1 MYSTKKGL
9 EFGMGKRRYSLKNRL
24 YMLLFVS
31 LVPLTILITY
41 LMVMTN
47 SVSAQYDEI
56 VEKIT
61 KANQYNINFKDDL
74 DYSMYIIVVNAERA
88 NDIIDTNKP
97 VQMIDEAC
105 GVFKTL
111 SKEADTEAARMRL
124 SSIIKS
130 LNTLRDRVTEIEES
144 ALTSGSYETN
154 MERLDLNIRVLTELI
169 QEEVQFYIYE
179 QTRNMETLKEGI
191 RGRVEKA
198 ISITGILLIF
208 ILIGSLTISHKIV
221 EGITSPIRHLCNAAK
236 RAGQGDFETRTHEER
251 IDEIAVL
258 STSFNQMVEEIGK
271 LVEDIRVEELNLRAA
286 ELRLLQEQINPH
298 FLYNTLDNI
307 IWLAESKETEQVVGM
322 VSALS
327 DFFRTTLSKG
337 KDFISVRDEETHINS
352 YLQIQQFRYRDI
364 LTYEIDMDEEVYDC
378 EILKL
383 TLQPLVENALYHGI
397 KGKRG
402 LGHIQVTGCIRDGLL
417 EFQVQ
422 DNGIGMKEERL
433 NEVRRIITG
442 EAENT
447 KEKGGFGLFNVNER
461 IRLKYGREYGLR
473 IESTYGKGTCIW
485 VTVPA
490 VKK

>member
-1 MYSTKKGL
+1 MDMEQEKKG
-9 EFGMGKRRYSLKNRL
+9 YSLKNRL
-24 YMLLFVS
+24 YMLL
-31 LVPLTILITY
+31 LVCLLPLTVLIMY
-41 LMVMTN
+41 LLVMIN
-47 SVSAQYDEI
+47 NVSGQYDEI

-61 KANQYNINFKDDL
+61 KANAYNINFKDDL

-88 NDIIDTNKP
+88 NDIIDTKKP
-97 VQMIDEAC
+97 VQMIDEALE
-105 GVFKTL
+105 VFGML
-111 SKEADTEAARMRL
+111 SKEADTEAARTRL
-124 SSIIKS
+124 SGIIKS
-130 LNTLRDRVTEIEES
+130 LNTLRDRVIEIEES
-144 ALTSGSYETN
+144 ALVSGSYETN

-169 QEEVQFYIYE
+169 QEEIQFYIYE
-179 QTRNMETLKEGI
+179 QMRNMETLREGI
-191 RGRVEKA
+191 RSNVERA
-198 ISITGILLIF
+198 ISITSVLLIV
-208 ILIGSLTISHKIV
+208 ILIGALTISKKIM
-221 EGITSPIRHLCNAAK
+221 EGITAPILRLCHAAEQ
-236 RAGQGDFETRTHEER
+236 AGRGDFKTRAHEENLN
-251 IDEIAVL
+251 EIAVL
-258 STSFNQMVEEIGK
+258 NASFNRMVEEIGK

-307 IWLAESKETEQVVGM
+307 IWLAESKETQQVVNM

-337 KDFISVRDEETHINS
+337 KDYISVKDEEAHINS

-402 LGHIQVTGCIRDGLL
+402 LGHIRVAGCIRDGLL
-417 EFQVQ
+417 EFTVT

-433 NEVRRIITG
+433 REVRRIITG
-442 EAENT
+442 EMEST

-461 IRLKYGREYGLR
+461 IRLNYGQQYGIR
-473 IESTYGKGTCIW
+473 IESNYGEGTCIW

>member
-1 MYSTKKGL
+1 M
-9 EFGMGKRRYSLKNRL
+9 EQEKRGYSLKNRL
-24 YMLLFVS
+24 YMLL
-31 LVPLTILITY
+31 LVCLLPLTVLIMY
-41 LMVMTN
+41 LLVMIN
-47 SVSAQYDEI
+47 SVSGQYDEI

-61 KANQYNINFKDDL
+61 KANAYNINFKDDL

-88 NDIIDTNKP
+88 NEIIDTKKP
-97 VQMIDEAC
+97 VQMIDEARE
-105 GVFKTL
+105 VFGML
-111 SKEADTEAARMRL
+111 SKEADTAAARTRL
-124 SSIIKS
+124 SGIIKS
-130 LNTLRDRVTEIEES
+130 LNTLRDRVIEIEES
-144 ALTSGSYETN
+144 ALVSGSYETN

-169 QEEVQFYIYE
+169 QEEIQFYIYE
-179 QTRNMETLKEGI
+179 QMRNMETLREGI
-191 RGRVEKA
+191 RSNVEQA
-198 ISITGILLIF
+198 ISITSVLLII
-208 ILIGSLTISHKIV
+208 ILTGALTISRKIM
-221 EGITSPIRHLCNAAK
+221 EGITAPILRLCHAAEQ
-236 RAGQGDFETRTHEER
+236 AGRGDFKTRAHEENLN
-251 IDEIAVL
+251 EIAVL
-258 STSFNQMVEEIGK
+258 NASFNRMVEEIGK

-307 IWLAESKETEQVVGM
+307 IWLAESNETQQVVNM

-337 KDFISVRDEETHINS
+337 KDYISVKDEEAHINS

-402 LGHIQVTGCIRDGLL
+402 LGHIRVSGCIREGLL
-417 EFQVQ
+417 EFKVQ
-422 DNGIGMKEERL
+422 DNGIGMKEGRL
-433 NEVRRIITG
+433 REVRKMITG
-442 EAENT
+442 EMERT

-461 IRLKYGREYGLR
+461 IRLNYGQQYGLR
-473 IESTYGKGTCIW
+473 IESVYGEGTCIW

>member
-1 MYSTKKGL
+1 MKKKG
-9 EFGMGKRRYSLKNRL
+9 YSLKNRL
-24 YMLLFVS
+24 YILLFVS

-41 LMVMTN
+41 LLVMIN
-47 SVSAQYDEI
+47 NVSAQYDEI

-61 KANQYNINFKDDL
+61 KANEYNINFKDDL
-74 DYSMYIIVVNAERA
+74 DYSMYIIVVNSERA
-88 NDIIDTNKP
+88 NEIIDTNKP
-97 VQMIDEAC
+97 VQMIDEARET
-105 GVFKTL
+105 FKML
-111 SKEADTEAARMRL
+111 SKEADTEAARTRL
-124 SSIIKS
+124 SGIIKS
-130 LNTLRDRVTEIEES
+130 LNTLRDRVIEIEES
-144 ALTSGSYETN
+144 ALTSGSYEAN

-179 QTRNMETLKEGI
+179 QTRNMEMLKEGI
-191 RGRVEKA
+191 RSRVERA
-198 ISITGILLIF
+198 ISITSVLLVI
-208 ILIGSLTISHKIV
+208 ILIGSFTISRKIM
-221 EGITSPIRHLCNAAK
+221 EEITRPIRHLCHAAE
-236 RAGQGDFETRTHEER
+236 RAGSGDFETRAHEEK

-258 STSFNQMVEEIGK
+258 NESFNRMVEEIGK

-307 IWLAESKETEQVVGM
+307 IWLAESKETEQVVSM

-337 KDFISVRDEETHINS
+337 KDYISVKDEEAHINS

-364 LTYEIDMDEEVYDC
+364 LDYEIDMDEEVYDC

-402 LGHIQVTGCIRDGLL
+402 LGHIQVKGYIQNGLLVFQIRD
-417 EFQVQ
+417 
-422 DNGIGMKEERL
+422 DGIGMTQERL
-433 NEVRRIITG
+433 SEVRKIITG
-442 EAENT
+442 EVENT

-461 IRLKYGREYGLR
+461 IRLNYGREYGLR
-473 IESTYGKGTCIW
+473 IESKYGEGTCIW

>member
-1 MYSTKKGL
+1 MEQEKKG
-9 EFGMGKRRYSLKNRL
+9 YSLKNRL
-24 YMLLFVS
+24 YMLL
-31 LVPLTILITY
+31 LVCLLPLTVLIMY
-41 LMVMTN
+41 LLVMIN
-47 SVSAQYDEI
+47 NVSGQYDEI

-61 KANQYNINFKDDL
+61 KANAYNINFKDDL

-97 VQMIDEAC
+97 VQMIDEARE
-105 GVFKTL
+105 VFGML
-111 SKEADTEAARMRL
+111 SKEADTEAARTRL
-124 SSIIKS
+124 SGIIKS
-130 LNTLRDRVTEIEES
+130 LNTLRDRVIEIEES
-144 ALTSGSYETN
+144 ALVSGSYETN

-169 QEEVQFYIYE
+169 QEEIQFYIYE
-179 QTRNMETLKEGI
+179 QMRNMETLREGI
-191 RGRVEKA
+191 RSNVERA
-198 ISITGILLIF
+198 ISITSVLLIF
-208 ILIGSLTISHKIV
+208 ILIGALTISKKIM
-221 EGITSPIRHLCNAAK
+221 EGITAPILRLCHAAEQ
-236 RAGQGDFETRTHEER
+236 AGRGDFKTRAHEENLN
-251 IDEIAVL
+251 EIAVL
-258 STSFNQMVEEIGK
+258 NASFNRMVEEIGK

-307 IWLAESKETEQVVGM
+307 IWLAESKETQQVVNM

-337 KDFISVRDEETHINS
+337 KVYISVKDEEAHINS

-402 LGHIQVTGCIRDGLL
+402 LGHIRVAGCIRYGLL
-417 EFQVQ
+417 EFTVT
-422 DNGIGMKEERL
+422 DNGIVMKEERL
-433 NEVRRIITG
+433 REVRRIITG
-442 EAENT
+442 EMEST

-461 IRLKYGREYGLR
+461 IRLNYGQQYGIR
-473 IESTYGKGTCIW
+473 IESNYGEGTCIW

>member
-1 MYSTKKGL
+1 MRKKG
-9 EFGMGKRRYSLKNRL
+9 YSLKDRL
-24 YMLLFVS
+24 YMLIFVS

-41 LMVMTN
+41 LLVMIN
-47 SVSAQYDEI
+47 NVSAQYDEI

-61 KANQYNINFKDDL
+61 KANEYNINFKDDL

-88 NDIIDTNKP
+88 NEIIDTNKP
-97 VQMIDEAC
+97 VQMIDEALE
-105 GVFKTL
+105 VFGML
-111 SKEADTEAARMRL
+111 SKEADTEAARTRL

-130 LNTLRDRVTEIEES
+130 LNTLRDRVIEIEES
-144 ALTSGSYETN
+144 ALISGSYETN

-169 QEEVQFYIYE
+169 QEEVQYYIYE
-179 QTRNMETLKEGI
+179 QTRNMEMLREGI
-191 RGRVEKA
+191 RSNVEKA
-198 ISITGILLIF
+198 ISITSILLVI
-208 ILIGSLTISHKIV
+208 ILVGALAISRRIM
-221 EGITSPIRHLCNAAK
+221 EEITGPIRHLCRAAE
-236 RAGQGDFETRTHEER
+236 RAGSGDFKTRAHEEK

-258 STSFNQMVEEIGK
+258 NASFNRMVEEIGK

-307 IWLAESKETEQVVGM
+307 IWLAESKETEQVVSM

-337 KDFISVRDEETHINS
+337 KDFISVKDEEAHIKS

-364 LTYEIDMDEEVYDC
+364 LDYEINMNEEVYDC

-402 LGHIQVTGCIRDGLL
+402 LGHIQVKGYIQNGLL
-417 EFQVQ
+417 EFQVR
-422 DNGIGMKEERL
+422 DDGIGMKEERL

-442 EAENT
+442 EVENT

-461 IRLKYGREYGLR
+461 IRLNYGREYGLR
-473 IESTYGKGTCIW
+473 IESAYGKGTCIW

>member
-1 MYSTKKGL
+1 
-9 EFGMGKRRYSLKNRL
+9 
-24 YMLLFVS
+24 MLIFVS

-41 LMVMTN
+41 LLVMIN
-47 SVSAQYDEI
+47 NVSAQYDEI

-61 KANQYNINFKDDL
+61 KANEYNINFKDDL

-88 NDIIDTNKP
+88 NEIIDTNKP
-97 VQMIDEAC
+97 VQMIDEALE
-105 GVFKTL
+105 VFGML
-111 SKEADTEAARMRL
+111 SKEADTEAARTRL

-130 LNTLRDRVTEIEES
+130 LNTLRDRVIEIEES
-144 ALTSGSYETN
+144 ALISGSYETN

-169 QEEVQFYIYE
+169 QEEVQYYIYE
-179 QTRNMETLKEGI
+179 QTRNMEMLREGI
-191 RGRVEKA
+191 RSNVEKA
-198 ISITGILLIF
+198 ISVTSILLVIILVGALAISRRIMEEITG
-208 ILIGSLTISHKIV
+208 
-221 EGITSPIRHLCNAAK
+221 PIRHLCRAAE
-236 RAGQGDFETRTHEER
+236 RAGSGDFKTRAHEEK

-258 STSFNQMVEEIGK
+258 NASFNRMVEEIGK

-307 IWLAESKETEQVVGM
+307 IWLAESKETEQVVSM

-337 KDFISVRDEETHINS
+337 KDFISVKDEEAHIKS

-364 LTYEIDMDEEVYDC
+364 LDYEINMDEEIYDC

-402 LGHIQVTGCIRDGLL
+402 LGHIQVKGYIQNGLL
-417 EFQVQ
+417 EFQVR
-422 DNGIGMKEERL
+422 DDGIGMKEERL

-442 EAENT
+442 EVENT

-461 IRLKYGREYGLR
+461 IRLNYGREYGLR
-473 IESTYGKGTCIW
+473 IESAYGKGTCIW

>member
-1 MYSTKKGL
+1 MRRKGLDMEQEKKG
-9 EFGMGKRRYSLKNRL
+9 YSLKNRL
-24 YMLLFVS
+24 YMLL
-31 LVPLTILITY
+31 LVCLLPLTVLIMY
-41 LMVMTN
+41 LLVMIN
-47 SVSAQYDEI
+47 NVSGQYDEI

-61 KANQYNINFKDDL
+61 KANAYNINFKDDL

-97 VQMIDEAC
+97 VQMIDEARE
-105 GVFKTL
+105 VFGML
-111 SKEADTEAARMRL
+111 SKEADTEAARTRL
-124 SSIIKS
+124 SGIIKS
-130 LNTLRDRVTEIEES
+130 LNTLRDRVIEIEES
-144 ALTSGSYETN
+144 ALVSGSYETN

-169 QEEVQFYIYE
+169 QEEIQFYIYE
-179 QTRNMETLKEGI
+179 QMRNMETLREGI
-191 RGRVEKA
+191 RSNVERA
-198 ISITGILLIF
+198 ISITSVLLIF
-208 ILIGSLTISHKIV
+208 ILIGALTISKKIM
-221 EGITSPIRHLCNAAK
+221 EGITAPILRLCHAAEQ
-236 RAGQGDFETRTHEER
+236 AGRGDFKTRAHEENLN
-251 IDEIAVL
+251 EIAVL
-258 STSFNQMVEEIGK
+258 NASFNRMVEEIGK

-307 IWLAESKETEQVVGM
+307 IWLAESKETQQVVNM

-337 KDFISVRDEETHINS
+337 KDYISVKDEEAHINS

-402 LGHIQVTGCIRDGLL
+402 LGHIRVAGCIRDGLL
-417 EFQVQ
+417 EFTVT

-433 NEVRRIITG
+433 REVRRIITG
-442 EAENT
+442 EMEST

-461 IRLKYGREYGLR
+461 IRLNYGQQYGIR
-473 IESTYGKGTCIW
+473 IESNYGEGTCIW

>member
-1 MYSTKKGL
+1 MEQEKKG
-9 EFGMGKRRYSLKNRL
+9 YSLKNRL
-24 YMLLFVS
+24 YMLL
-31 LVPLTILITY
+31 LVCLLPLTVLIMY
-41 LMVMTN
+41 LLVMIN
-47 SVSAQYDEI
+47 NVSGQYDEI

-61 KANQYNINFKDDL
+61 KANAYNINFKDDL

-88 NDIIDTNKP
+88 NDIIDTKKP
-97 VQMIDEAC
+97 VQMIDEALE
-105 GVFKTL
+105 VFGML
-111 SKEADTEAARMRL
+111 SKEADTEAARTRL
-124 SSIIKS
+124 SGIIKS
-130 LNTLRDRVTEIEES
+130 LNTLRDRVIEIEES
-144 ALTSGSYETN
+144 ALVSGSYETN

-169 QEEVQFYIYE
+169 QEEIQFYIYE
-179 QTRNMETLKEGI
+179 QMRNMETLREGI
-191 RGRVEKA
+191 RSNVERA
-198 ISITGILLIF
+198 ISITSVLLIV
-208 ILIGSLTISHKIV
+208 ILIGALTISKKIM
-221 EGITSPIRHLCNAAK
+221 EGITAPILRLCHAAEQ
-236 RAGQGDFETRTHEER
+236 AGRGDFKTRAHEENLN
-251 IDEIAVL
+251 EIAVL
-258 STSFNQMVEEIGK
+258 NASFNRMVEEIGK

-307 IWLAESKETEQVVGM
+307 IWLAESKETQQVVNM

-337 KDFISVRDEETHINS
+337 KDYISVKDEEAHINS

-402 LGHIQVTGCIRDGLL
+402 LGHIRVAGCIRDGLL
-417 EFQVQ
+417 EFTVT

-433 NEVRRIITG
+433 REVRRIITG
-442 EAENT
+442 EMEST

-461 IRLKYGREYGLR
+461 IRLNYGQQYGIR
-473 IESTYGKGTCIW
+473 IESNYGEGTCIW

>member
-1 MYSTKKGL
+1 MEQEKKG
-9 EFGMGKRRYSLKNRL
+9 YSLKNRL
-24 YMLLFVS
+24 YMLL
-31 LVPLTILITY
+31 LVCLLPLTVLIMY
-41 LMVMTN
+41 LLVMIN
-47 SVSAQYDEI
+47 NVSGQYDEI

-61 KANQYNINFKDDL
+61 KANAYNINFKDDL

-97 VQMIDEAC
+97 VQMIDEARE
-105 GVFKTL
+105 VFGML
-111 SKEADTEAARMRL
+111 SKEADTEAARTRL
-124 SSIIKS
+124 SGIIKS
-130 LNTLRDRVTEIEES
+130 LNTLRDRVIEIEES
-144 ALTSGSYETN
+144 ALVSGSYETN

-169 QEEVQFYIYE
+169 QEEIQFYIYE
-179 QTRNMETLKEGI
+179 QMRNMETLREGI
-191 RGRVEKA
+191 RSNVERA
-198 ISITGILLIF
+198 ISITSVLLIF
-208 ILIGSLTISHKIV
+208 ILIGALTISKKIM
-221 EGITSPIRHLCNAAK
+221 EGITAPILRLCHAAEQ
-236 RAGQGDFETRTHEER
+236 AGRGDFKTRAHEENLN
-251 IDEIAVL
+251 EIAVL
-258 STSFNQMVEEIGK
+258 NASFNRMVEEIGK

-307 IWLAESKETEQVVGM
+307 IWLAESKETQQVVNM

-337 KDFISVRDEETHINS
+337 KDYISVKDEEAHINS

-402 LGHIQVTGCIRDGLL
+402 LGHIRVAGCIRDGLL
-417 EFQVQ
+417 EFTVT

-433 NEVRRIITG
+433 REVRRIITG
-442 EAENT
+442 EMEST

-461 IRLKYGREYGLR
+461 IRLNYGQQYGIR
-473 IESTYGKGTCIW
+473 IESNYGEGTCIW

>member
-1 MYSTKKGL
+1 MRNMGKKG
-9 EFGMGKRRYSLKNRL
+9 YSLKNRL
-24 YMLLFVS
+24 YMLLLVS
-31 LVPLTILITY
+31 LLPLTILIMY
-41 LMVMTN
+41 LLVMTN
-47 SVSAQYDEI
+47 SISDQYDGI

-61 KANQYNINFKDDL
+61 KANAYNINFKDDL

-88 NDIIDTNKP
+88 NEIIDTNKP
-97 VQMIDEAC
+97 MQMIDEARK
-105 GVFKTL
+105 VFGTL
-111 SKEADTEAARMRL
+111 SKEADTEAARTRL
-124 SSIIKS
+124 SGIIKS
-130 LNTLRDRVTEIEES
+130 LDTLRDRVAEIEES
-144 ALTSGSYETN
+144 ALVSGSYEVN
-154 MERLDLNIRVLTELI
+154 LERLDLDIRVLTELI
-169 QEEVQFYIYE
+169 QEEIQYYIYE
-179 QTRNMETLKEGI
+179 QTRNMETLREGI
-191 RGRVEKA
+191 RNNVERA
-198 ISITGILLIF
+198 ISITSVLLIV
-208 ILIGSLTISHKIV
+208 ILIGSLTISRKIV
-221 EGITSPIRHLCNAAK
+221 EGITSPIRHLCHAAE
-236 RAGQGDFETRTHEER
+236 RAGRGDFEIRTHEER

-258 STSFNQMVEEIGK
+258 SASFNRMVEEIGK

-307 IWLAESKETEQVVGM
+307 IWLAESNETAQVVNM

-337 KDFISVRDEETHINS
+337 KDYISVRDEEAHINS

-402 LGHIQVTGCIRDGLL
+402 LGQIRITGCIRSGLL
-417 EFQVQ
+417 EFQVK

-433 NEVRRIITG
+433 REVRRIIMG
-442 EAENT
+442 EMEHT

-461 IRLKYGREYGLR
+461 IRLNYGRKYGLR
-473 IESTYGKGTCIW
+473 IESTYGQGTCIW

>member
-1 MYSTKKGL
+1 MRKKG
-9 EFGMGKRRYSLKNRL
+9 YSLKNRL
-24 YMLLFVS
+24 YMLIFVS

-41 LMVMTN
+41 LLVMIN
-47 SVSAQYDEI
+47 NVSAQYDEI

-61 KANQYNINFKDDL
+61 KANEYNINFKDDL

-88 NDIIDTNKP
+88 NEIIDTNKP
-97 VQMIDEAC
+97 VQMIDEALE
-105 GVFKTL
+105 VFGML
-111 SKEADTEAARMRL
+111 SKEADTEAARTRL

-130 LNTLRDRVTEIEES
+130 LNTLRDRVIEIEES
-144 ALTSGSYETN
+144 ALISGSYETN

-169 QEEVQFYIYE
+169 QEEVQYYIYE
-179 QTRNMETLKEGI
+179 QTRNMEMLREGI
-191 RGRVEKA
+191 RSNVEKA
-198 ISITGILLIF
+198 ISVTSILLVIILVGALAISRRIMEEITG
-208 ILIGSLTISHKIV
+208 
-221 EGITSPIRHLCNAAK
+221 PIRHLCRAAE
-236 RAGQGDFETRTHEER
+236 RAGSGDFKTRAHEEK

-258 STSFNQMVEEIGK
+258 NASFNRMVEEIGK

-307 IWLAESKETEQVVGM
+307 IWLAESKETEQVVSM

-337 KDFISVRDEETHINS
+337 KDFISVKDEEAHIKS

-364 LTYEIDMDEEVYDC
+364 LDYEINMDEEIYDC

-402 LGHIQVTGCIRDGLL
+402 LGHIQVKGYIQNGLL
-417 EFQVQ
+417 EFQVR
-422 DNGIGMKEERL
+422 DDGIGMKEERL

-461 IRLKYGREYGLR
+461 IRLNYGREYGLR
-473 IESTYGKGTCIW
+473 IESAYGKGTCIW

>member
-1 MYSTKKGL
+1 MDMEQEKKG
-9 EFGMGKRRYSLKNRL
+9 YSLKNRL
-24 YMLLFVS
+24 YMLL
-31 LVPLTILITY
+31 LVCLLPLTVLIMY
-41 LMVMTN
+41 LLVMIN
-47 SVSAQYDEI
+47 NVSGQYDEI

-61 KANQYNINFKDDL
+61 KANAYNINFKDDL

-97 VQMIDEAC
+97 VQMIDEARE
-105 GVFKTL
+105 VFGML
-111 SKEADTEAARMRL
+111 SKEADTEAARTRL
-124 SSIIKS
+124 SGIIKS
-130 LNTLRDRVTEIEES
+130 LNTLRDRVIEIEES
-144 ALTSGSYETN
+144 ALVSGSYETN

-169 QEEVQFYIYE
+169 QEEIQFYIYE
-179 QTRNMETLKEGI
+179 QMRNMETLREGI
-191 RGRVEKA
+191 RSNVERA
-198 ISITGILLIF
+198 ISITSVLLIF
-208 ILIGSLTISHKIV
+208 ILIGALTISKKIM
-221 EGITSPIRHLCNAAK
+221 EGITAPILRLCHAAEQ
-236 RAGQGDFETRTHEER
+236 AGRGDFKTRAHEENLN
-251 IDEIAVL
+251 EIAVL
-258 STSFNQMVEEIGK
+258 NASFNRMVEEIGK

-307 IWLAESKETEQVVGM
+307 IWLAESKETQQVVNM

-337 KDFISVRDEETHINS
+337 KDYISVKDEEAHINS

-402 LGHIQVTGCIRDGLL
+402 LGHIRVAGCIRDGLL
-417 EFQVQ
+417 EFTVT

-433 NEVRRIITG
+433 REVRRIITG
-442 EAENT
+442 EMEST

-461 IRLKYGREYGLR
+461 IRLNYGQQYGIR
-473 IESTYGKGTCIW
+473 IESNYGEGTCIW

>member
-1 MYSTKKGL
+1 MKKKGS
-9 EFGMGKRRYSLKNRL
+9 SLKNRL
-24 YMLLFVS
+24 YMLLLVS
-31 LVPLTILITY
+31 LLPLTVLITY
-41 LMVMTN
+41 LLVMTN
-47 SVSAQYDEI
+47 NVSAQYDEI

-61 KANQYNINFKDDL
+61 KANEYNIYFKEDL

-88 NDIIDTNKP
+88 NEIIDINKP
-97 VQMIDEAC
+97 VQMIDEARE
-105 GVFKTL
+105 VFSTL
-111 SKEADTEAARMRL
+111 SKEADTEAARTRL
-124 SSIIKS
+124 SGIIKS
-130 LNTLRDRVTEIEES
+130 LDTLKDRVIEIEEA
-144 ALTSGSYETN
+144 ALTGGNYDVN

-179 QTRNMETLKEGI
+179 QTRNMEALKEGI
-191 RGRVEKA
+191 RSNVERA
-198 ISITGILLIF
+198 ITITSILLVI
-208 ILIGSLTISHKIV
+208 ILIGALTISRRIM
-221 EGITSPIRHLCNAAK
+221 EGITSPIRHLCHAAE
-236 RAGQGDFETRTHEER
+236 RAGSGDFKTRAHEEK

-258 STSFNQMVEEIGK
+258 NASFNLMVEEIGN

-307 IWLAESKETEQVVGM
+307 IWLAESKETEQVVNM

-337 KDFISVRDEETHINS
+337 KDYISVKDEEAHINS

-364 LTYEIDMDEEVYDC
+364 LDYEIDMDKEVYDC

-402 LGHIQVTGCIRDGLL
+402 LGHIQVKGCIQNGLL
-417 EFQVQ
+417 EFQVR
-422 DNGIGMKEERL
+422 DDGIGMKEERL
-433 NEVRRIITG
+433 NEVRKIITG
-442 EAENT
+442 EVEST

-461 IRLKYGREYGLR
+461 IRLNYGREYGLK
-473 IESTYGKGTCIW
+473 IESVYGEGTCIW

>member
-1 MYSTKKGL
+1 MKKKG
-9 EFGMGKRRYSLKNRL
+9 YSLKNRL

-41 LMVMTN
+41 LLVMTN
-47 SVSAQYDEI
+47 NVSAQYDEI

-61 KANQYNINFKDDL
+61 KANEYNINFKDDL

-88 NDIIDTNKP
+88 NEIIDTNKP
-97 VQMIDEAC
+97 MQMIDEARK
-105 GVFKTL
+105 VFGTL
-111 SKEADTEAARMRL
+111 SKEADTEAARTRL
-124 SSIIKS
+124 SGIIKS
-130 LNTLRDRVTEIEES
+130 LDTLRDRVTEIEES
-144 ALTSGSYETN
+144 ALVSGSYEVN
-154 MERLDLNIRVLTELI
+154 LERLDLDIRVLTELI
-169 QEEVQFYIYE
+169 QEEIQYYIYE
-179 QTRNMETLKEGI
+179 QTRNMETLREGI
-191 RGRVEKA
+191 RNNVERA
-198 ISITGILLIF
+198 ISITSVLLIV

-221 EGITSPIRHLCNAAK
+221 EGITSPIRHLCHAAE
-236 RAGQGDFETRTHEER
+236 RAGRGDFEIRTHEER

-258 STSFNQMVEEIGK
+258 SASFNRMVEEIGK

-307 IWLAESKETEQVVGM
+307 IWLAESNETAQVVNM

-337 KDFISVRDEETHINS
+337 KDYISVRDEEAHINS

-402 LGHIQVTGCIRDGLL
+402 LGQIRITGCIRDGLL

-433 NEVRRIITG
+433 REVRRIITG
-442 EAENT
+442 EMEHT

-461 IRLKYGREYGLR
+461 IRLNYGREYGLR
-473 IESTYGKGTCIW
+473 IESAYGEGTCIW

>member
-1 MYSTKKGL
+1 MDMEQENKG
-9 EFGMGKRRYSLKNRL
+9 YSLKNRL
-24 YMLLFVS
+24 YMLL
-31 LVPLTILITY
+31 LVCLLPLTVLIMY
-41 LMVMTN
+41 LLVMIN
-47 SVSAQYDEI
+47 NVSGQYDEI

-61 KANQYNINFKDDL
+61 KANAYNINFKDDL

-97 VQMIDEAC
+97 VQMIDEARE
-105 GVFKTL
+105 VFGML
-111 SKEADTEAARMRL
+111 SKEADTEAARTRL
-124 SSIIKS
+124 SGIIKS
-130 LNTLRDRVTEIEES
+130 LNTLRDRVIEIEES
-144 ALTSGSYETN
+144 ALVSGSYETN

-169 QEEVQFYIYE
+169 QEEIQFYIYE
-179 QTRNMETLKEGI
+179 QMRNMETLREGI
-191 RGRVEKA
+191 RSNVERA
-198 ISITGILLIF
+198 ISITSVLLIF
-208 ILIGSLTISHKIV
+208 ILIGALTISKKIM
-221 EGITSPIRHLCNAAK
+221 EGITAPILRLCHAAEQ
-236 RAGQGDFETRTHEER
+236 AGRGDFKTRAHEENLN
-251 IDEIAVL
+251 EIAVL
-258 STSFNQMVEEIGK
+258 NASFNRMVEEIGK

-307 IWLAESKETEQVVGM
+307 IWLAESKETQQVVNM

-337 KDFISVRDEETHINS
+337 KDYISVKDEEAHINS

-402 LGHIQVTGCIRDGLL
+402 LGHIRVAGCIRDGLL
-417 EFQVQ
+417 EFTVT

-433 NEVRRIITG
+433 REVRRIITG
-442 EAENT
+442 EMEST

-461 IRLKYGREYGLR
+461 IRLNYGQQYGIR
-473 IESTYGKGTCIW
+473 IESNYGEGTCIW

>member
-1 MYSTKKGL
+1 MRKKG
-9 EFGMGKRRYSLKNRL
+9 YSLKNRL
-24 YMLLFVS
+24 YMLIFVS

-41 LMVMTN
+41 LLVMIN
-47 SVSAQYDEI
+47 NVSAQYDEI

-61 KANQYNINFKDDL
+61 KANEYNINFKDDL

-88 NDIIDTNKP
+88 NEIIDTNKP
-97 VQMIDEAC
+97 VQMIDEALE
-105 GVFKTL
+105 VFGML
-111 SKEADTEAARMRL
+111 SKEADTEAARTRL

-130 LNTLRDRVTEIEES
+130 LNTLRDRVIEIEES
-144 ALTSGSYETN
+144 ALISGSYETN

-169 QEEVQFYIYE
+169 QEEVQYYIYE
-179 QTRNMETLKEGI
+179 QTRNMEMLREGI
-191 RGRVEKA
+191 RSNVEKA
-198 ISITGILLIF
+198 ISVTSILLVIILVGALAISHRIMEEITG
-208 ILIGSLTISHKIV
+208 
-221 EGITSPIRHLCNAAK
+221 PIRHLCRAAE
-236 RAGQGDFETRTHEER
+236 RAGSGDFKTRAHEEK

-258 STSFNQMVEEIGK
+258 NASFNRMVEEIGK

-307 IWLAESKETEQVVGM
+307 IWLAESKETEQVVSM

-337 KDFISVRDEETHINS
+337 KDFISVKDEEAHIKS

-364 LTYEIDMDEEVYDC
+364 LDYEINMDEEIYDC

-402 LGHIQVTGCIRDGLL
+402 LGHIQVIGYIQNGLL
-417 EFQVQ
+417 EFQIR
-422 DNGIGMKEERL
+422 DDGIGMKEERL

-442 EAENT
+442 EAEDT

-461 IRLKYGREYGLR
+461 IRLNYGREYGVR
-473 IESTYGKGTCIW
+473 IESAYGKGTCIW

>member
-1 MYSTKKGL
+1 MRKKG
-9 EFGMGKRRYSLKNRL
+9 YSLKNRL
-24 YMLLFVS
+24 YMLLIVS

-41 LMVMTN
+41 LLVTTN
-47 SVSAQYDEI
+47 DVSAQYDEI

-61 KANQYNINFKDDL
+61 KANEYNINFKDDL

-97 VQMIDEAC
+97 VQMIDEAHE
-105 GVFKTL
+105 VFEML
-111 SKEADTEAARMRL
+111 SKEADTEAARTRL
-124 SSIIKS
+124 SGILKS
-130 LNTLRDRVTEIEES
+130 LDTLRDRVIEIEES
-144 ALTSGSYETN
+144 ALTGGSYEAN

-191 RGRVEKA
+191 RSRVERA
-198 ISITGILLIF
+198 ITVTSVLLVI
-208 ILIGSLTISHKIV
+208 ILIGALTISRRIM
-221 EGITSPIRHLCNAAK
+221 EGITGPIRHLCRAAE
-236 RAGQGDFETRTHEER
+236 RAGSGDFKTRAHEEK

-258 STSFNQMVEEIGK
+258 NASFNRMVEEIGK
-271 LVEDIRVEELNLRAA
+271 LVEDIRVEELNLRAT

-307 IWLAESKETEQVVGM
+307 IWLAESKETEQVVNM

-337 KDFISVRDEETHINS
+337 KDYISVKDEEAHINS

-364 LTYEIDMDEEVYDC
+364 LDYEIDMDEEVYDC

-402 LGHIQVTGCIRDGLL
+402 LGHIQVKGSVRDGLL
-417 EFQVQ
+417 EFQVK
-422 DNGIGMKEERL
+422 DDGIGMKEERL

-461 IRLKYGREYGLR
+461 IRLNYGREYGLR
-473 IESTYGKGTCIW
+473 IESVYGEGTCIR
-485 VTVPA
+485 VIVPA

>member
-1 MYSTKKGL
+1 MDMEQEKKG
-9 EFGMGKRRYSLKNRL
+9 YSLKNRL
-24 YMLLFVS
+24 YMLL
-31 LVPLTILITY
+31 LVCLLPLTVLIMY
-41 LMVMTN
+41 LLVMIN
-47 SVSAQYDEI
+47 NVSGQYDEI

-61 KANQYNINFKDDL
+61 KANAYNINFKDDL

-88 NDIIDTNKP
+88 NDIIDTKKP
-97 VQMIDEAC
+97 VQMIDEALE
-105 GVFKTL
+105 VFGML
-111 SKEADTEAARMRL
+111 SKEADTEAARTRL
-124 SSIIKS
+124 SGIIKS
-130 LNTLRDRVTEIEES
+130 LNTLRDRVIEIEES
-144 ALTSGSYETN
+144 ALVSGSYETN

-169 QEEVQFYIYE
+169 QEEIQFYIYE
-179 QTRNMETLKEGI
+179 QMRNMETLREGI
-191 RGRVEKA
+191 RSNVERA
-198 ISITGILLIF
+198 ISITSVLLIV
-208 ILIGSLTISHKIV
+208 ILIGALTISKKIM
-221 EGITSPIRHLCNAAK
+221 EGITAPILRLCHAAEQ
-236 RAGQGDFETRTHEER
+236 AGRGDFKTRAHEENLN
-251 IDEIAVL
+251 EIAVL
-258 STSFNQMVEEIGK
+258 NASFNRMVEEIGK

-307 IWLAESKETEQVVGM
+307 IWLAESKETQQVVNM

-337 KDFISVRDEETHINS
+337 KDYISVKDEEAHINS

-402 LGHIQVTGCIRDGLL
+402 LGHIRVAGCIRDGLL
-417 EFQVQ
+417 EFTVT

-433 NEVRRIITG
+433 RDVRRIITG
-442 EAENT
+442 EMEST

-461 IRLKYGREYGLR
+461 IRLNYGQQYGLR
-473 IESTYGKGTCIW
+473 IESSYGEGTCIW

>member
-1 MYSTKKGL
+1 MKKKG
-9 EFGMGKRRYSLKNRL
+9 YSLKNRL

-41 LMVMTN
+41 LLVLTN
-47 SVSAQYDEI
+47 NVSAQYDEI

-61 KANQYNINFKDDL
+61 KANDYNINFKDDL

-97 VQMIDEAC
+97 VQMIDEAREM
-105 GVFKTL
+105 FKTL
-111 SKEADTEAARMRL
+111 SKEADTEAARTRL
-124 SSIIKS
+124 SGIIKS
-130 LNTLRDRVTEIEES
+130 LNTLRDRVIEIEES
-144 ALTSGSYETN
+144 ALAGGSYEAN

-169 QEEVQFYIYE
+169 QEEVQYYIYE
-179 QTRNMETLKEGI
+179 QTRNMEALKEGI
-191 RGRVEKA
+191 RSRVERA
-198 ISITGILLIF
+198 ITITSLLLVVILV
-208 ILIGSLTISHKIV
+208 GALTISRRIM
-221 EGITSPIRHLCNAAK
+221 EGITGPIRNLCYAAE
-236 RAGQGDFETRTHEER
+236 RAGSGDFKARAQEEK
-251 IDEIAVL
+251 IDEITVL
-258 STSFNQMVEEIGK
+258 NASFNRMVEEIGK

-307 IWLAESKETEQVVGM
+307 IWLAESKETEQVVSM

-337 KDFISVRDEETHINS
+337 KDYISVKDEEAHINS

-364 LTYEIDMDEEVYDC
+364 LDYEIKMDEEVYDC

-402 LGHIQVTGCIRDGLL
+402 LGHILVKGCIRDGLL
-417 EFQVQ
+417 EFQVR
-422 DNGIGMKEERL
+422 DDGIGMKEERL
-433 NEVRRIITG
+433 NEVRKIITG

-461 IRLKYGREYGLR
+461 IRLNYGREYGLR
-473 IESTYGKGTCIW
+473 IESVYGEGTCIR

>member
-1 MYSTKKGL
+1 MRKKG
-9 EFGMGKRRYSLKNRL
+9 YSLKNRL
-24 YMLLFVS
+24 YMLIFVS

-41 LMVMTN
+41 LLVMIN
-47 SVSAQYDEI
+47 NVSAQYDEI

-61 KANQYNINFKDDL
+61 KANEYNINFKDDL

-88 NDIIDTNKP
+88 NEIIDTNKP
-97 VQMIDEAC
+97 VQMIDEALE
-105 GVFKTL
+105 VFGML
-111 SKEADTEAARMRL
+111 SKEADTEAARTRL

-130 LNTLRDRVTEIEES
+130 LNTLRDRVIEIEES
-144 ALTSGSYETN
+144 ALISGSYETN

-169 QEEVQFYIYE
+169 QEEVQYYIYE
-179 QTRNMETLKEGI
+179 QTRNMEMLREGI
-191 RGRVEKA
+191 RSNVEKA
-198 ISITGILLIF
+198 ISVTSILLVIILVGALAISRRIMEEITG
-208 ILIGSLTISHKIV
+208 
-221 EGITSPIRHLCNAAK
+221 PIRHLCRAAE
-236 RAGQGDFETRTHEER
+236 RAGSGDFKTRAHEEK

-258 STSFNQMVEEIGK
+258 NASFNRMVEEIGK

-307 IWLAESKETEQVVGM
+307 IWLAESKETEQVVSM

-337 KDFISVRDEETHINS
+337 KDFISVKDEEAHIKS

-364 LTYEIDMDEEVYDC
+364 LDYEINMDEEIYDC

-402 LGHIQVTGCIRDGLL
+402 LGHIQVKGYIQNGLL
-417 EFQVQ
+417 EFQVR
-422 DNGIGMKEERL
+422 DDGIGMKEERL

-442 EAENT
+442 EVENT

-461 IRLKYGREYGLR
+461 IRLNYGREYGLR
-473 IESTYGKGTCIW
+473 IESAYGKGTCIW

>member
-1 MYSTKKGL
+1 MDMEQEKKG
-9 EFGMGKRRYSLKNRL
+9 YSLKNRL
-24 YMLLFVS
+24 YMLL
-31 LVPLTILITY
+31 LVCLLPLTVLIMY
-41 LMVMTN
+41 LLVMIN
-47 SVSAQYDEI
+47 NVSGQYDEI

-61 KANQYNINFKDDL
+61 KANAYNINFKDDL

-88 NDIIDTNKP
+88 NDIIDTKKP
-97 VQMIDEAC
+97 VQMIDEALE
-105 GVFKTL
+105 VFGML
-111 SKEADTEAARMRL
+111 SKEADTEAARTRL
-124 SSIIKS
+124 SGIIKS
-130 LNTLRDRVTEIEES
+130 LNTLRDRVIEIEES
-144 ALTSGSYETN
+144 ALVSGSYETN

-169 QEEVQFYIYE
+169 QEEIQFYIYE
-179 QTRNMETLKEGI
+179 QMRNMETLREGI
-191 RGRVEKA
+191 RSNVERA
-198 ISITGILLIF
+198 ISITSVLLIF
-208 ILIGSLTISHKIV
+208 ILIGALTISKKIM
-221 EGITSPIRHLCNAAK
+221 EGITAPILRLCHAAEQ
-236 RAGQGDFETRTHEER
+236 AGRGDFKTRAHEENLN
-251 IDEIAVL
+251 EIAVL
-258 STSFNQMVEEIGK
+258 NASFNRMVEEIGK

-307 IWLAESKETEQVVGM
+307 IWLAESKETQQVVNM

-337 KDFISVRDEETHINS
+337 KDYISVKDEEAHINS

-402 LGHIQVTGCIRDGLL
+402 LGHIRVAGCIRDGLL
-417 EFQVQ
+417 EFTVT

-433 NEVRRIITG
+433 REVRRIITG
-442 EAENT
+442 EMEST

-461 IRLKYGREYGLR
+461 IRLNYGQQYGLR
-473 IESTYGKGTCIW
+473 IESSYGEGTCIW

>member
-1 MYSTKKGL
+1 MEQEKKG
-9 EFGMGKRRYSLKNRL
+9 YSLKNRL
-24 YMLLFVS
+24 YMLL
-31 LVPLTILITY
+31 LVCLLPLTVLIMY
-41 LMVMTN
+41 LLVMIN
-47 SVSAQYDEI
+47 NVSGQYDEI

-61 KANQYNINFKDDL
+61 KANAYNINFKDDL

-88 NDIIDTNKP
+88 NDIIDTKKP
-97 VQMIDEAC
+97 VQMIDEALE
-105 GVFKTL
+105 VFGML
-111 SKEADTEAARMRL
+111 SKEADTEAARTRL
-124 SSIIKS
+124 SGIIKS
-130 LNTLRDRVTEIEES
+130 LNTLRDRVIEIEES
-144 ALTSGSYETN
+144 ALVSGSYETN

-169 QEEVQFYIYE
+169 QEEIQFYIYE
-179 QTRNMETLKEGI
+179 QMRNMETLREGI
-191 RGRVEKA
+191 RSNVERA
-198 ISITGILLIF
+198 ISITSVLLIF
-208 ILIGSLTISHKIV
+208 ILIGALTISKKIM
-221 EGITSPIRHLCNAAK
+221 EGITAPILRLCHAAEQ
-236 RAGQGDFETRTHEER
+236 AGRGDFKTRAHEENLN
-251 IDEIAVL
+251 EIAVL
-258 STSFNQMVEEIGK
+258 NASFNRMVEEIGK

-298 FLYNTLDNI
+298 FLYNTLDNS
-307 IWLAESKETEQVVGM
+307 IWLAESKETQQVVNM

-337 KDFISVRDEETHINS
+337 KDYISVKDEEAHINS

-402 LGHIQVTGCIRDGLL
+402 LGHIRVAGCIRDGLL
-417 EFQVQ
+417 EFTVT
-422 DNGIGMKEERL
+422 DNGIGMKEECLR
-433 NEVRRIITG
+433 EVRRIITG
-442 EAENT
+442 EMEST

-461 IRLKYGREYGLR
+461 IRLNYGQQYGIR
-473 IESTYGKGTCIW
+473 IESNYGEGTCIW

>member
-1 MYSTKKGL
+1 MEQEKKG
-9 EFGMGKRRYSLKNRL
+9 YSLKNRL
-24 YMLLFVS
+24 YMLL
-31 LVPLTILITY
+31 LVCLLPLTVLIMY
-41 LMVMTN
+41 LLVMIN
-47 SVSAQYDEI
+47 NVSGQYDEI

-61 KANQYNINFKDDL
+61 KANAYNINFKDDL

-88 NDIIDTNKP
+88 NDIIDTKKP
-97 VQMIDEAC
+97 VQMIDEALE
-105 GVFKTL
+105 VFGML
-111 SKEADTEAARMRL
+111 SKEADTEAARTRL
-124 SSIIKS
+124 SGIIKS
-130 LNTLRDRVTEIEES
+130 LNTLRDRVIEIEES
-144 ALTSGSYETN
+144 ALVSGSYETN

-169 QEEVQFYIYE
+169 QEEIQFYIYE
-179 QTRNMETLKEGI
+179 QMRNMETLREGI
-191 RGRVEKA
+191 RSNVERA
-198 ISITGILLIF
+198 ISITSVLLIF
-208 ILIGSLTISHKIV
+208 ILIGALTISKKIM
-221 EGITSPIRHLCNAAK
+221 EGITAPILRLCHAAEQ
-236 RAGQGDFETRTHEER
+236 AGRGDFKTRAHEENLN
-251 IDEIAVL
+251 EIAVL
-258 STSFNQMVEEIGK
+258 NASFNRMVEEIGK

-307 IWLAESKETEQVVGM
+307 IWLAESKETQQVVNM

-337 KDFISVRDEETHINS
+337 KDYISVKDEEAHINS

-402 LGHIQVTGCIRDGLL
+402 LGHIRVAGCIRDGLL
-417 EFQVQ
+417 EFTVT

-433 NEVRRIITG
+433 REVRRIITG
-442 EAENT
+442 EMEST

-461 IRLKYGREYGLR
+461 IRLNYGQQYGIR
-473 IESTYGKGTCIW
+473 IESNYGEGTCIW